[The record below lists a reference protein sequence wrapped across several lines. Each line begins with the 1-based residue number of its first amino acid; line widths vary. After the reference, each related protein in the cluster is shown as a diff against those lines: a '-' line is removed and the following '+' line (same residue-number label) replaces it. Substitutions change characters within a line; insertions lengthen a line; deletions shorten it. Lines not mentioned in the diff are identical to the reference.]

1 MHTMPHS
8 RLLLC
13 PYIFHDLYCE
23 QLNTLLVLVY
33 MSQRTSCK
41 PLSKVNVSVALV
53 QPSYQKSGWT
63 RSQSLSECWLS
74 WCWCVAP
81 LRWEKVVGWQNYD
94 THENNFT
101 CRLNLKFLC
110 FMRIYPSNWVCII
123 NLLVPC
129 TYFECKYEALKYLWR
144 SYLAEIRGNFSCPR
158 VYQENLV
165 HARRFSVSPPY
176 LLYSS
181 SVSI

>member
-1 MHTMPHS
+1 MQGRGSGEDVDCVFYLAMMVVQRVWCSGQICARDGNWDEMWRSFCYHIGTESSSGSTGESPMDTFIRISPCLSATTRTHSSLLSPTSYTVQLFMHTMPHS

-74 WCWCVAP
+74 
-81 LRWEKVVGWQNYD
+81 
-94 THENNFT
+94 
-101 CRLNLKFLC
+101 
-110 FMRIYPSNWVCII
+110 
-123 NLLVPC
+123 
-129 TYFECKYEALKYLWR
+129 
-144 SYLAEIRGNFSCPR
+144 
-158 VYQENLV
+158 
-165 HARRFSVSPPY
+165 
-176 LLYSS
+176 
-181 SVSI
+181 